1 MNIELNSSSKAEL
14 FTILFQHIKS
24 FTDSINIMFTDEQMY
39 VQCMDGARVSIMEI
53 RLPAS
58 WFDSFQLET
67 PVTIGISSMMLFKIL
82 NSREKSQRLCVELK
96 SGDVDHIFLHMT
108 SENKTEFDKHFEI
121 PLMALD
127 SDTMDIPEKDYQA
140 EIILSSSNFSGIV
153 NQLKMFGDTMVF
165 HCSEEKIMLESTS
178 KDQGKMFVEISIDD
192 ISSFAINEGE
202 KLELS
207 YSLTYLHNICLY
219 NKLCKEVELK
229 VADDFPMMVKYNF
242 SEEEEEPAYLR
253 FFLAPKINDDDE

>member
-1 MNIELNSSSKAEL
+1 MNIELNLPSKAEL
-14 FTILFQHIKS
+14 FTNLFQHIKS
-24 FTDSINIMFTDEQMY
+24 FTDHINIMFAEERVY

-53 RLPAS
+53 YLPAE
-58 WFDSFQLET
+58 WFDSYGIERDI
-67 PVTIGISSMMLFKIL
+67 TIGISSSMFFKIL
-82 NSREKSQRLCVELK
+82 NSREKTQTLRMELT
-96 SGDVDHIFLHMT
+96 SGEADNLFLHMV
-108 SENKTEFDKHFEI
+108 SESKTEFDKHFEI

-127 SDTMDIPEKDYQA
+127 SDTMEIPEKDYQA
-140 EIILSSSNFSGIV
+140 EIVLSSANFSGIV

-219 NKLCKEVELK
+219 NKLTKEVEIK
-229 VADDFPMMVKYNF
+229 VADDFPMMVKYSLGMEN
-242 SEEEEEPAYLR
+242 AYIR